1 MNRISDKNMGRKM
14 SYKYLLIIL
23 FLTAGFFH
31 ASAEEIFNLDK
42 ARALA
47 LSASKELAIAA
58 KKMNT
63 SELKRAALKYSWYPD
78 ISLAGSYRY
87 SDNGVMEDY
96 TPSAS
101 ISLQQQIWDGGVYS
115 AEKKIA
121 EADNDIAL
129 YEWEEMILTVSRECD
144 NLYYSYAEAL
154 SRADTAKAAFE
165 ASEAL
170 RDYSLAKYES
180 GIISR
185 VSYLQMRSDTAS
197 KETDYLDARRD
208 SIIAGNILASFLG
221 LDVLPE
227 SLETIIPSYEKYL
240 DSVNSY
246 IKNNM
251 TVIPEKLF
259 LEGLKNSPSLRNSEK
274 TVQQREFE
282 KSLKIRELNPRLS
295 LSAARTYSGD
305 EIEGLVQNSSITLSA
320 SLTLSQWNRANQL
333 KQADFSISNAELTL
347 DEARRKYSLEINSA
361 WLNLLSSAQAA
372 YSAGLAADYADE
384 YYNEV
389 YERYMLASETV
400 SSLKDA
406 ESDKTA
412 AKTSF
417 LKAKY
422 DFLQTISA
430 ILYLLGFENENR
442 LFEFIGIG
450 QLSDSN
456 NGIF

>member
-1 MNRISDKNMGRKM
+1 MNRITDKKMRRKM
-14 SYKYLLIIL
+14 GFKHLIFIF
-23 FLTAGFFH
+23 FLAAGFFH
-31 ASAEEIFNLDK
+31 AAAEDDFNLDK

-47 LSASKELAIAA
+47 ISASKELAIAA
-58 KKMNT
+58 KGMNT
-63 SELKRAALKYSWYPD
+63 AELKRAALKYSWYPD
-78 ISLAGSYRY
+78 ISLTGSYRY
-87 SDNGVMEDY
+87 SDNGGIEDY
-96 TPSAS
+96 TPSAA

-121 EADNDIAL
+121 EADTDIAL
-129 YEWEEMILTVSRECD
+129 YEWEEMILTVNRECD

-154 SRADTAKAAFE
+154 SRADTAKAVLE

-208 SIIAGNILASFLG
+208 SIIAGNNLTSFLG

-227 SLETIIPSYEKYL
+227 TQKIIIPSYKKYL

-259 LEGLKNSPSLRNSEK
+259 LEGLKNSPTLRNSEK
-274 TVQQREFE
+274 NVQMKEFE
-282 KSLKIRELNPRLS
+282 KSLKIREYNPKVS
-295 LSAARTYSGD
+295 LSAGRTYSGD
-305 EIEGLVQNSSITLSA
+305 EMDGVVQSGSITLSA
-320 SLTLSQWNRANQL
+320 TFTISQWDRANLL
-333 KQADFSISNAELTL
+333 KQAEFSINSAELTL
-347 DEARRKYSLEINSA
+347 VDARRVYSLEIRSA

-406 ESDKTA
+406 ESDKIA
-412 AKTSF
+412 AETSF
-417 LKAKY
+417 LNAKY
-422 DFLQTISA
+422 DFLQTIST

-442 LFEFIGIG
+442 LFEFIEIG
-450 QLSDSN
+450 
-456 NGIF
+456 